1 MSLDF
6 NPDVGLVSSTRR
18 FVAELFSSML
28 VDPDATSRVA
38 LTVHELLENIVKY
51 STDGNGKLEV
61 GIEDEA
67 GRSILQISASNRT
80 TPERANELRRRISD
94 LTELAD
100 PMETYVRM
108 MRESVARGDGSELG
122 LARIR
127 VEGEMALG
135 FSADGDRITITARTA
150 VALSEAR

>member
-1 MSLDF
+1 
-6 NPDVGLVSSTRR
+6 
-18 FVAELFSSML
+18 ML

-61 GIEDEA
+61 GIEDD
-67 GRSILQISASNRT
+67 GGGQVLQISASNRT
-80 TPERANELRRRISD
+80 TPERVNELRRRISD
-94 LTELAD
+94 LAELTD

-150 VALSEAR
+150 VALAEAR

>member
-1 MSLDF
+1 MELDF
-6 NPDVGLVSSTRR
+6 KPNVGLVSSTRR

-28 VDPDATSRVA
+28 VDPDATSRLA
-38 LTVHELLENIVKY
+38 LTVHELLENMVKY

-61 GIEDEA
+61 GVEDA
-67 GRSILQISASNRT
+67 PSGHMLQITASNRT
-80 TPERANELRRRISD
+80 TPERVKDLRRRISD
-94 LTELAD
+94 LSELTD

-135 FSADGDRITITARTA
+135 FSADGDRITITACTP
-150 VALSEAR
+150 VALVEAP

>member
-1 MSLDF
+1 MKLDF
-6 NPDVGLVSSTRR
+6 KPNVGLVSSTRR
-18 FVAELFSSML
+18 FVAELFASML
-28 VDPDATSRVA
+28 VDPDATSRLA

-61 GIEDEA
+61 LLEDA
-67 GRSILQISASNRT
+67 PNGHVLQISASNRT
-80 TPERANELRRRISD
+80 TPERASDVRRRISD
-94 LTELAD
+94 LSELVD

-108 MRESVARGDGSELG
+108 MRESAARGDGSELG

-135 FSADGDRITITARTA
+135 FSADGDSITITARTP
-150 VALSEAR
+150 VALLEGP

>member
-1 MSLDF
+1 MELDF
-6 NPDVGLVSSTRR
+6 KPNVRLVSSTRR
-18 FVAELFSSML
+18 FVTELFSSML

-61 GIEDEA
+61 GIEDDPT
-67 GRSILQISASNRT
+67 GHVLQITASNRT
-80 TPERANELRRRISD
+80 TPERVSEVRRRIND
-94 LTELAD
+94 LSELAN
-100 PMETYVRM
+100 PEEAYVRM
-108 MRESVARGDGSELG
+108 MRESVMRGGSELG

-135 FSADGDRITITARTA
+135 FSADGDRITITARTPVA
-150 VALSEAR
+150 VVEAG